1 MAQIQHRFVTTNGI
15 KMHYV
20 EHGSGPLVVLCH
32 GWPESWYSWR
42 HQIPA
47 LAEAGFRVVAPDQR
61 GYGQT
66 DAPTTIE
73 SYNVL
78 DLVGDIVGLIHSLGE
93 SRAILVGTTGARRSR
108 GIPPCF
114 DPTSFEHARC

>member
-1 MAQIQHRFVTTNGI
+1 MAELQHHSVTTNGI

-20 EHGSGPLVVLCH
+20 EQGSGPLVIMCH

-47 LAEAGFRVVAPDQR
+47 LANEGFRVVVPDQR

-66 DAPTTIE
+66 EAPQPIE
-73 SYNVL
+73 STTSSTR
-78 DLVGDIVGLIHSLGE
+78 VGDIVGLVSSLGE
-93 SRAILVGTTGARRSR
+93 
-108 GIPPCF
+108 
-114 DPTSFEHARC
+114 EHAQ